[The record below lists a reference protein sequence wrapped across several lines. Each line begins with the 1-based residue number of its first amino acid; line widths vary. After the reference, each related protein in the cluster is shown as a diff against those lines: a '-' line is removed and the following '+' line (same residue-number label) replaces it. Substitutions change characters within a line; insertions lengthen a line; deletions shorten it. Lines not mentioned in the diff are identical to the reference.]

1 MRDRSVSAS
10 CEDLKCF
17 EFRIWSMFLLAGLT
31 RALRCDA
38 ARVKTIRGALWYQ
51 LGKASKVSG
60 PDHRAGAGWTSA
72 GEGVVVDRCGE
83 LSL

>member
-1 MRDRSVSAS
+1 M
-10 CEDLKCF
+10 
-17 EFRIWSMFLLAGLT
+17 

-38 ARVKTIRGALWYQ
+38 TRCGWGQNNDDDDDDDARCFLWYEPA
-51 LGKASKVSG
+51 KSSKISG
-60 PDHRAGAGWTSA
+60 PDHRAVAGWTSA

>member
-17 EFRIWSMFLLAGLT
+17 EFRIWSMFLLAGLM

-38 ARVKTIRGALWYQ
+38 MRLE
-51 LGKASKVSG
+51 S
-60 PDHRAGAGWTSA
+60 
-72 GEGVVVDRCGE
+72 EG
-83 LSL
+83 